1 MSSDSEIDTTLKQK
15 MLPRRR
21 VLGIAAGS
29 AALGAFAPFAGLSAR
44 PAPPTPL
51 APPPPG
57 PPKVILGAS
66 MVDVARGLVIP
77 DAAILITGHRIT
89 AAGPAAAVAVPEGA
103 TTIRLD
109 GHWLIPGLINNHVH
123 LGNRLPGA
131 AGAALA
137 NESPSHQ
144 ILRMQKA
151 AREALDSG
159 VTTVRITGAEYGNDF
174 DLKRAINAGYAIGPR
189 IETAGQVIVPSG
201 GHGNREANG
210 PAEFAKAVREQIENG
225 ASWIKIS
232 ISGGIADAH
241 GDIAASPMML
251 DELKTVIEVAHRNG
265 VKVTAHNGSPAA
277 ADDAIALGIDCFEHG
292 YYLGRKQLQAM
303 KDKGIWLC
311 PTIGVSQASVME
323 FFKRQGMPEWYMER
337 VRSVSKAHWAM
348 LQEAIR
354 LGVNI
359 AMGTDQNP
367 AEPNAGTTATIREL
381 EMYVEAGMTPLNSLR
396 TATSAAAEMLG
407 LTADVGSLS
416 AGRFAD
422 IVAVKQNPL
431 ENIAALRTINFVMKG
446 GQIARQ
452 G

>member
-1 MSSDSEIDTTLKQK
+1 L
-15 MLPRRR
+15 
-21 VLGIAAGS
+21 
-29 AALGAFAPFAGLSAR
+29 LSQA
-44 PAPPTPL
+44 
-51 APPPPG
+51 
-57 PPKVILGAS
+57 
-66 MVDVARGLVIP
+66 
-77 DAAILITGHRIT
+77 
-89 AAGPAAAVAVPEGA
+89 
-103 TTIRLD
+103 
-109 GHWLIPGLINNHVH
+109 
-123 LGNRLPGA
+123 
-131 AGAALA
+131 
-137 NESPSHQ
+137 
-144 ILRMQKA
+144 
-151 AREALDSG
+151 
-159 VTTVRITGAEYGNDF
+159 

-189 IETAGQVIVPSG
+189 IETAGQVIVPPG
-201 GHGNREANG
+201 GHANREANG

-265 VKVTAHNGSPAA
+265 AKVTAHNGSPTAA
-277 ADDAIALGIDCFEHG
+277 ADAIAVGIDCFEHG
-292 YYLGRKQLQAM
+292 YYLDRKQLQAM
-303 KDKGIWLC
+303 KDKSIWLC

-381 EMYVEAGMTPLNSLR
+381 EMYVEAGMTPLSSLR